1 MLQPHFA
8 FKSPFRVSSFLRPSS
23 FELRHFN
30 YSSLLLVLVF
40 VATWK
45 PCVHDC
51 AAQMNFLLIP
61 KELRPIAAKVE
72 ARQRI
77 SEAEALDL
85 YRSNDLNA
93 LGIMASAVREQKNGN
108 YATYIHNRY
117 INYSNIC
124 VLSCQ
129 FCAFAAKK
137 RDAHAFEYAI
147 DEIIRVVGEAL
158 PLGIT
163 EVHMVG
169 GLHPTLKKDWY
180 LNLLRGLRAL
190 DRDLHIKAF
199 TAIEVRHLAKR
210 IFRMSIQDT
219 LELLRDCGLGSLTGG
234 GAEIFDAE
242 VRAQICRG
250 KESAEEWLDV
260 HRTWHRRGGRSTCT
274 LLYGHIETIAH
285 RVDHLRQLRELQD
298 ETGGF
303 TGFVPFAFEPQTT
316 ILAHVKPASAFE
328 QLRNLA
334 VSRIYLDNIDHLT
347 AYWVSMGLPLAQV
360 SLSYGVDDL
369 HGTIIE
375 EKIFHMAGATTPQ
388 QQTVAALKHVIREAG
403 REPVQRDS
411 FYRHLAPSARNG
423 TKPASAAETELICA

>member
-1 MLQPHFA
+1 M
-8 FKSPFRVSSFLRPSS
+8 
-23 FELRHFN
+23 N
-30 YSSLLLVLVF
+30 Y
-40 VATWK
+40 
-45 PCVHDC
+45 
-51 AAQMNFLLIP
+51 QLIP
-61 KELRPIAAKVE
+61 KELRPIAERVDAH
-72 ARQRI
+72 QRI
-77 SEAEALDL
+77 SEADALAL
-85 YRSNDLNA
+85 YRANDLNA
-93 LGIMASAVREQKNGN
+93 LGMIANVVREKKNGN

-137 RDAHAFEYAI
+137 RDAHAFEYAT
-147 DEIIRVVGEAL
+147 DEIVSAVNDAL

-180 LNLLRGLRAL
+180 LNLLRKLRAL
-190 DRDLHIKAF
+190 DPELHIKAF
-199 TAIEVRHLAKR
+199 TAIEVRHLAQR
-210 IFRMSIQDT
+210 IFRMPIRET
-219 LELLRDCGLGSLTGG
+219 LETLREAGLGSITGG
-234 GAEIFDAE
+234 GAEIFDPL
-242 VRAQICRG
+242 VRDRICRG
-250 KESAEEWLDV
+250 KETAAEWLDA
-260 HRTWHRRGGRSTCT
+260 HRTWHSMGGRSTCT
-274 LLYGHIETIAH
+274 MLYGHIETFAQ

-303 TGFVPFAFEPQTT
+303 TGFVPFAFEPAQSLG
-316 ILAHVKPASAFE
+316 ILANIKRASAFE

-347 AYWVSMGLPLAQV
+347 AYWVSLGLPLAQV

-369 HGTIIE
+369 HGTILE

-388 QQTVAALKHVIREAG
+388 QQTVAALEHAIREAG

-411 FYRHLAPSARNG
+411 HYRHISQRSSTANTATAPAELA
-423 TKPASAAETELICA
+423 CA